1 LTTTICKPKS
11 IVEHKQ
17 NTHAKIFVQVICS
30 QIALM
35 LDFLLR
41 TEATGTGLNK
51 NTKARIVPKYNK
63 FISRFGKMTNL
74 AKATTLTKYECE

>member
-1 LTTTICKPKS
+1 MQAKINCGAQT
-11 IVEHKQ
+11 

-35 LDFLLR
+35 LDFLLC

-51 NTKARIVPKYNK
+51 TTKARIVPKYTK
-63 FISRFGKMTNL
+63 FISRFG
-74 AKATTLTKYECE
+74 